1 MAKGARIVLNSKYF
15 RVAQPGEKP
24 NGKTI
29 LSKAAVTNLIEYIA
43 TREGVSLNY
52 TFSEEVAPRAA
63 THKQKETI
71 EGLLELIPEGKDT
84 LEYNDYIEN
93 PTIKNAS
100 ELISR
105 VGEMG
110 MEDTLDVDSASNLI
124 EYVAMRPGAVRVG
137 EHGLFSSENS
147 LNLEEA
153 KKEVSEHKGRI
164 WSHVISL
171 RREDAD
177 VLGYNTQCPWRNL
190 VISQLDTIAH
200 AHHISVNNLRWYAGM
215 HDTSHHPHIH
225 LEVFSNDETE
235 GYLSSKGIEKMKSAF
250 AHEIFEVEL
259 GQVEQEKTKHRD
271 QLKLKFNELFNQI
284 ENNPLLQYDEKI
296 LQRLAEKLLDL
307 SKELPDKGRKYYKF
321 MPKNIKEK
329 VDNLLEETI
338 NNSPALKEMYNTWC
352 EKQVEIEKIYKNE
365 PEQAISIL
373 SRPEFK
379 SLKNSILRSA
389 YALRYAENGQRS
401 VESQGDTI
409 RIATSEK
416 DIQSIMDWSLLEL
429 QEEAEHHNLNA
440 CYQLAKKY
448 QTGDGIKMDLYKAA
462 MWYSIAADNGHSMA
476 AYKLGQIYLSNTND
490 NIITKNEELGQ
501 EYCHKAYLRFYHE
514 LQDPRVFEKIENN
527 KLVALDEGI
536 ESPYG
541 AYLQCVIGDMYLKGE
556 GVEKDYKK
564 AFSWFELSAANGY
577 INAYYK
583 LGNLYYHGQGTKQD
597 LQQAM
602 NCYRKA
608 KGNPYAEYKL
618 GIMYQRGEGTQQNFE
633 RAAAHFVEA
642 SSQNNPYAHY
652 KLANLIEDE
661 KLQSVEKDPEV
672 TNILYEKSLDLF
684 KKLNQKNAS
693 DVLEY
698 RIGQMYLSGKG
709 TEINLPEAEKWLGLS
724 AAEGNPFA
732 IYQIATLSENGTFQE
747 RSVED
752 LYSLYQ
758 TALQG
763 FQNIYGE
770 SQNKGQPDS
779 TLSYRI
785 GQMYLSGKGTE
796 INLPEAERWLGLS
809 AAEENPYA
817 QYSLAMLYKT
827 HYFLSNDNPTVYFL
841 FQKSLQNFQ
850 ASFSESPNGSFAFK
864 IAGFYQY
871 GYGTPVDITLAV
883 NWYKIAL
890 DLGNL
895 EAEEALKNIKVAK
908 MEGLFFAL
916 SGFAYHTA
924 RIFREQMRQTEKQS
938 TDRKIKSAIK
948 KKRIQQ
954 GHNPNEQ
961 YYE

>member
-29 LSKAAVTNLIEYIA
+29 LSKAAATNLIEYIA

-153 KKEVSEHKGRI
+153 KKEISEHKGRI

-235 GYLSSKGIEKMKSAF
+235 GYLSPKGIEKMKSAF
-250 AHEIFEVEL
+250 AHEIFEIEL

-618 GIMYQRGEGTQQNFE
+618 GIMYQRGEGTQQNF
-633 RAAAHFVEA
+633 
-642 SSQNNPYAHY
+642 
-652 KLANLIEDE
+652 D
-661 KLQSVEKDPEV
+661 
-672 TNILYEKSLDLF
+672 
-684 KKLNQKNAS
+684 
-693 DVLEY
+693 
-698 RIGQMYLSGKG
+698 
-709 TEINLPEAEKWLGLS
+709 
-724 AAEGNPFA
+724 
-732 IYQIATLSENGTFQE
+732 
-747 RSVED
+747 
-752 LYSLYQ
+752 
-758 TALQG
+758 
-763 FQNIYGE
+763 
-770 SQNKGQPDS
+770 DS
-779 TLSYRI
+779 CI
-785 GQMYLSGKGTE
+785 
-796 INLPEAERWLGLS
+796 
-809 AAEENPYA
+809 
-817 QYSLAMLYKT
+817 
-827 HYFLSNDNPTVYFL
+827 
-841 FQKSLQNFQ
+841 
-850 ASFSESPNGSFAFK
+850 
-864 IAGFYQY
+864 
-871 GYGTPVDITLAV
+871 
-883 NWYKIAL
+883 
-890 DLGNL
+890 
-895 EAEEALKNIKVAK
+895 
-908 MEGLFFAL
+908 
-916 SGFAYHTA
+916 
-924 RIFREQMRQTEKQS
+924 
-938 TDRKIKSAIK
+938 
-948 KKRIQQ
+948 
-954 GHNPNEQ
+954 
-961 YYE
+961 